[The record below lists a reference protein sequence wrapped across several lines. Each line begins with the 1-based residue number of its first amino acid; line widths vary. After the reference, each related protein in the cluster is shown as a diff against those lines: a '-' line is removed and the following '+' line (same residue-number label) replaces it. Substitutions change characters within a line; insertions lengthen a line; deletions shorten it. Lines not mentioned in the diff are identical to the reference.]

1 MAHLKGSSAEI
12 EIMLTKNSDKESQK
26 NCNKLKPIA
35 DMVILEMIEMILNTI
50 QMLEN
55 IQVVVWVT
63 V

>member
-1 MAHLKGSSAEI
+1 MAHLNSSSAEI